1 MLEQAMPRQ
10 YYDPETLEP
19 QRSVG
24 FLIKR
29 CGVLMNQ
36 FAERGFESQPISFT
50 QWVALMTL
58 TQRPHVSPTEL
69 SEHMGHDMGALTRL
83 VDELQRDGL
92 VRRERSEHDRRAVE
106 IAITPEGRR
115 VANGGKRV
123 VVDLLN
129 RLVEP
134 YSVQEIEGLIVLLQR
149 LLTQMQ
155 SIANTELL
163 TPPQEGT
170 PARAASAPQRAN
182 AKVTRAPR
190 AARKRKIA
198 PVRIP

>member
-1 MLEQAMPRQ
+1 MPEQ
-10 YYDPETLEP
+10 YYNAETLEP

-29 CGVLMNQ
+29 CGVLMTQ
-36 FAERGFESQPISFT
+36 FAERSFESQPISFT

-58 TQRPHVSPTEL
+58 AQCPHASPTQL

-92 VRRERSEHDRRAVE
+92 VRRERSEHDRRVVE

-134 YSVQEIEGLIVLLQR
+134 YSAQEIEGLIVLLQR

-155 SIANTELL
+155 SIARTEPLIL
-163 TPPQEGT
+163 PQDAT

-182 AKVTRAPR
+182 AKATRPAR
-190 AARKRKIA
+190 AARKRKIG
-198 PVRIP
+198 PVRNS